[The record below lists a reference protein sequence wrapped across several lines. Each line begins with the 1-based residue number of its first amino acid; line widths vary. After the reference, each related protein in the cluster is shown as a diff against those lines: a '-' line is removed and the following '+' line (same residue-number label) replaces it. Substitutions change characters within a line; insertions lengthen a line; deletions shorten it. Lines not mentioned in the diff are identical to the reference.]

1 MLRTILVTAALAVGA
16 TAVLAQGDPIAQRRE
31 TMKSVGAATRTGTQ
45 MTKGEIPFDAAK
57 AKEILQ
63 TYAAAADR
71 MHNYFPETSKT
82 GGETTAA
89 PTIWQNQADFRKRF
103 DDWAADIQRASAQTN
118 DLESFRAAFG
128 NVTKA
133 CGGCHET
140 YRIKKS

>member
-16 TAVLAQGDPIAQRRE
+16 TAVLAQGDPIAQRRQ
-31 TMKSVGAATRTGTQ
+31 TMKGVGDATKIGSA
-45 MTKGEIPFDAAK
+45 MAKGEAPFDAAK
-57 AKEILQ
+57 AKEVLQ
-63 TYAAAADR
+63 VYAAAADR

-89 PTIWQNQADFRKRF
+89 PTIWQNQAEFRKRF
-103 DDWAADIQRASAQTN
+103 DDWAVEIKKASAQT
-118 DLESFRAAFG
+118 DSLDSFKAAFG

-140 YRIKKS
+140 FRIKKS

>member
-1 MLRTILVTAALAVGA
+1 MLRTVLVTAALAIGA

-31 TMKSVGAATRTGTQ
+31 TMKGVGAATRTGTQ

-57 AKEILQ
+57 AKEVLQ
-63 TYAAAADR
+63 VYAAAADR

-103 DDWAADIQRASAQTN
+103 DDWAAEIQRASAQTN

-128 NVTKA
+128 NITKA

>member
-1 MLRTILVTAALAVGA
+1 MLRTILVTAALAIGA
-16 TAVLAQGDPIAQRRE
+16 TAVLAQGDPIATRKQ
-31 TMKSVGAATRTGTQ
+31 TMKGVGDATKIGSA
-45 MTKGEIPFDAAK
+45 MAKGEAPFDAAK
-57 AKEILQ
+57 AKEVLQ
-63 TYAAAADR
+63 TYAAAADK
-71 MHNYFPETSKT
+71 MHNYFPDTSKT

-103 DDWAADIQRASAQTN
+103 DDWAADIQKASAQAS
-118 DLESFRAAFG
+118 DLESFKAAFG

>member
-1 MLRTILVTAALAVGA
+1 MLRTILLTAALAVGA

-31 TMKSVGAATRTGTQ
+31 TMKGVGAATRTGTQ
-45 MTKGEIPFDAAK
+45 MSKGEIPFDAAK

-63 TYAAAADR
+63 VYAAAADR

-103 DDWAADIQRASAQTN
+103 DDWAAEIQRASAQTN

>member
-1 MLRTILVTAALAVGA
+1 MLRTILVTAVLAIGA
-16 TAVLAQGDPIAQRRE
+16 TAVAAQGDPIATRKE
-31 TMKSVGAATRTGTQ
+31 TMKGVGAATRTGTQ
-45 MTKGEIPFDAAK
+45 MSKGEIPFDAAK
-57 AKEILQ
+57 AREIMQ
-63 TYAAAADR
+63 TYANAADK

-103 DDWAADIQRASAQTN
+103 DDWAVEIQRASAQAN
-118 DLESFRAAFG
+118 DLESFKTAFG

-140 YRIKKS
+140 YRIKKN